1 VSKSL
6 EISDRDVLIVVDVQ
20 YDFCPGG
27 QLAVPRGDEVIAPI
41 NDIARHF
48 RHVIITQDWHPPGH
62 LSFASSHPGRK
73 PHETIDVFYGRQ
85 ILWPDHCMQ
94 GSCGAEF
101 HKVLHTNAI
110 EAIFRKGTDPEID
123 SYSGF
128 YDNGHK
134 RSTGLAGYLREKGAK
149 ELYFCGL
156 AADFCVNFT
165 VKDALKEGFQCTWIE
180 DATRALDQE
189 DFKKIKE
196 DLTKEG
202 VRFIQSENLTNF

>member
-85 ILWPDHCMQ
+85 ILWPDHCVQ
-94 GSCGAEF
+94 GTRGAE
-101 HKVLHTNAI
+101 
-110 EAIFRKGTDPEID
+110 
-123 SYSGF
+123 
-128 YDNGHK
+128 
-134 RSTGLAGYLREKGAK
+134 LRE
-149 ELYFCGL
+149 ELDYS
-156 AADFCVNFT
+156 AR
-165 VKDALKEGFQCTWIE
+165 
-180 DATRALDQE
+180 RANQ
-189 DFKKIKE
+189 
-196 DLTKEG
+196 
-202 VRFIQSENLTNF
+202 